1 MLLLLLLA
9 TAAAALTP
17 ENVAEIQQQQALV
30 AESSLKATMSQCLL
44 HNYCKVGAAPPARI
58 PADSIAF
65 GLSESYKIVAKVLEN
80 NRGRILPNMQKIK
93 TAFNLGQKTQNAALC
108 QEVFRCAKTEVNLPT
123 ETEVAARKAVP
134 DCGEVAMV
142 CPGVSTR
149 ESASS
154 TSPNTIDKILNANM
168 QTRFE
173 NLIDPTLSPHLL
185 RQTYGDILN
194 CENAICSRTSQI
206 NQEMMRN

>member
-9 TAAAALTP
+9 AAAGALTP

-30 AESSLKATMSQCLL
+30 AESSLGATMSQCLL
-44 HNYCKVGAAPPARI
+44 HNYCKVGAAPAERI

-93 TAFNLGQKTQNAALC
+93 TAFNLGQKTGNAGLC

-134 DCGEVAMV
+134 DCGEVGMV
-142 CPGVSTR
+142 CPGVSTHTS
-149 ESASS
+149 SA
-154 TSPNTIDKILNANM
+154 A
-168 QTRFE
+168 
-173 NLIDPTLSPHLL
+173 LS
-185 RQTYGDILN
+185 
-194 CENAICSRTSQI
+194 I
-206 NQEMMRN
+206 NEY